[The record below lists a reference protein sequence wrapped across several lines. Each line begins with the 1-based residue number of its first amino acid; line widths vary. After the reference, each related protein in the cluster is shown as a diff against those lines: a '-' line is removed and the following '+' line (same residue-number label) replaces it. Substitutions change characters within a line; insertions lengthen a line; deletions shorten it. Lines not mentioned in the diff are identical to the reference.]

1 MKSLLPVVAAG
12 SAFAAAAVVGLAFGV
27 LVASRRGEPLWAPA
41 GLMLGAAVGAYSAFR
56 VLLKTMR

>member
-1 MKSLLPVVAAG
+1 VKSLLPVVAAG